1 MRRLLEIR
9 GVFVQSS
16 RGNRLNDINLSISSG
31 ERVALVGSNGSGKSS
46 LLAVANGSLIPDSG
60 KVLWQNYST
69 SNLGQRQRQKIG
81 TLWQDLRL
89 VEELNVAQNI
99 NSGALAKRNLLWALA
114 NLLKPIE
121 LDACSECL
129 KKVGLSTSILSAMVS
144 ELSGGQRQR
153 VAIARLLRQKPELIL
168 ADEPL
173 FSLDPI
179 LAKEIL
185 HLFLD
190 NTMNSD
196 MDEER
201 TLLMSLH
208 QPAFFRHFDRVIGL
222 KSGRVVFDQP
232 ADCLDEEALALIYG
246 SA

>member
-1 MRRLLEIR
+1 MRDSLELR
-9 GVFVQSS
+9 SVFVHSS
-16 RGNRLNDINLSISSG
+16 RGDRLRDIDLKISCG
-31 ERVALVGSNGSGKSS
+31 ERIALVGSNGSGKSS
-46 LLAVANGSLIPDSG
+46 LLAVANGTLIPDSG
-60 KVLWQNYST
+60 DVLWQNS
-69 SNLGQRQRQKIG
+69 SISRLGQRQRQQIG

-121 LDACSECL
+121 IKACSECL
-129 KKVGLSTSILSAMVS
+129 IKVGLPTNILYEMVN

-179 LAKEIL
+179 LAEEIL
-185 HLFLD
+185 NLFLD
-190 NTMNSD
+190 NTITSD
-196 MDEER
+196 IAGKR

-208 QPAFFRHFDRVIGL
+208 QPHFFHHFDRVIAL
-222 KSGRVVFDQP
+222 KSGRVVFDKP
-232 ADCLDEEALALIYG
+232 AECLDEGALAWIYG

>member
-9 GVFVQSS
+9 GVFVHSS

-46 LLAVANGSLIPDSG
+46 LLAVANGTLIPDSG
-60 KVLWQNYST
+60 KVLWQNYPT

-99 NSGALAKRNLLWALA
+99 NSGALANRNLLWALA

-121 LDACSECL
+121 LNACSECL

-190 NTMNSD
+190 NTMTSD

-201 TLLMSLH
+201 TLFMSLH
-208 QPAFFRHFDRVIGL
+208 QPSLFRHFDRVIAL

>member
-9 GVFVQSS
+9 GVFVHSS

-46 LLAVANGSLIPDSG
+46 LLAVANGTLIPDSG
-60 KVLWQNYST
+60 KVIWQDYST

-99 NSGALAKRNLLWALA
+99 NCGALANRNLLWALA

-121 LDACSECL
+121 LNACSECL

-179 LAKEIL
+179 LAEEIL

-190 NTMNSD
+190 NTMTSD
-196 MDEER
+196 MGEER

-208 QPAFFRHFDRVIGL
+208 QPSFFRHFDRVIAL

-232 ADCLDEEALALIYG
+232 AECLDEEALALIYG

>member
-1 MRRLLEIR
+1 MCIRDRL
-9 GVFVQSS
+9 
-16 RGNRLNDINLSISSG
+16 
-31 ERVALVGSNGSGKSS
+31 
-46 LLAVANGSLIPDSG
+46 AN
-60 KVLWQNYST
+60 
-69 SNLGQRQRQKIG
+69 
-81 TLWQDLRL
+81 
-89 VEELNVAQNI
+89 
-99 NSGALAKRNLLWALA
+99 RNLLWALA

-121 LDACSECL
+121 LNACSECL

-179 LAKEIL
+179 LAEEIL

-190 NTMNSD
+190 NTMTSD
-196 MDEER
+196 MGEER

-208 QPAFFRHFDRVIGL
+208 QPSFLQHFDRVIAL

-232 ADCLDEEALALIYG
+232 SDCLDEEALALIYG

>member
-1 MRRLLEIR
+1 VRRLLDIR
-9 GVFVQSS
+9 GVFVHSS
-16 RGNRLNDINLSISSG
+16 RGSRLNDINLSISSG

-69 SNLGQRQRQKIG
+69 SNLRQRQRQKIG

-99 NSGALAKRNLLWALA
+99 NSGALANRNLLWALA
-114 NLLKPIE
+114 NLLRPIE
-121 LDACSECL
+121 LKACSECL
-129 KKVGLSTSILSAMVS
+129 EKVGLSTSVLSAKVS

-179 LAKEIL
+179 LAEEIL

-190 NTMNSD
+190 NTMTSD

-208 QPAFFRHFDRVIGL
+208 QPCFFQHFDRVIAL

-232 ADCLDEEALALIYG
+232 ANCLDEEALALIYG